1 VQRILITGTN
11 RGIGLEMVRQLAQ
24 RADTHIFAACRKPN
38 EADDLNAI
46 AAQYPDRVTVIALE
60 TTDQNSI
67 NSAVEKVAAQVDGLD
82 LLINNAAVNP
92 SRPKQL
98 FGEMTAE
105 MMLSTLHVNAV
116 APLMVVQAF
125 ATLLKAGTQAKI
137 INISSGLGSMTR
149 KLTGGLY
156 GYSPSKA
163 ALNMVTRGLAAD
175 LKPFGI
181 TTISL
186 HPGWVQTDM
195 GSPEADLTPSQSVE
209 AMLKIVDGL
218 TENDNGTYLR
228 WDGQPLP
235 W

>member
-1 VQRILITGTN
+1 LQRIFITGTN
-11 RGIGLEMVRQLAQ
+11 RGIGLEMVRLFSQ
-24 RADTHIFAACRKPN
+24 RAETHVFAACRKP
-38 EADDLNAI
+38 DDAAELKAL
-46 AAQYPDRVTVIALE
+46 AAQHPNSITIIPLE

-67 NSAVEKVAAQVDGLD
+67 NGAAEKVAAQVDGLE
-82 LLINNAAVNP
+82 LLINNAAINP

-125 ATLLKAGTQAKI
+125 ATLLKAGSQAKI
-137 INISSGLGSMTR
+137 VNISSGLGSLTR
-149 KLTGGLY
+149 KTTGGLY
-156 GYSPSKA
+156 GYGPSKA

-195 GSPEADLTPSQSVE
+195 GSREADLTPSQSVE
-209 AMLKIVDGL
+209 AILKIVDGL
-218 TENDNGTYLR
+218 TEKDNGTFLR
-228 WDGQPLP
+228 WDGEMLP

>member
-1 VQRILITGTN
+1 MQRILITGTN
-11 RGIGLEMVRQLAQ
+11 RGIGLEMVRQYAQ
-24 RADTHIFAACRKPN
+24 RADTHVFAACRRPDD
-38 EADDLNAI
+38 AADLNAL
-46 AAQYPDRVTVIALE
+46 AVQYPDSVTIIPLE

-67 NSAVEKVAAQVDGLD
+67 NAAAEKVAALVDGLE

-92 SRPKQL
+92 PRPKQL

-116 APLMVVQAF
+116 APLMVAQAF
-125 ATLLKAGTQAKI
+125 APLLKAGTQAKI
-137 INISSGLGSMTR
+137 VNISSGLGSLTR
-149 KLTGGLY
+149 KTTGGLY
-156 GYSPSKA
+156 GYGPSKA

-195 GSPEADLTPSQSVE
+195 GSPEADLTPAQSVE
-209 AMLKIVDGL
+209 AILKVVDGL
-218 TENDNGTYLR
+218 AEKDNGTYLR
-228 WDGQPLP
+228 WDGEALP

>member
-1 VQRILITGTN
+1 VQRIFITGTN
-11 RGIGLEMVRQLAQ
+11 RGIGLEMVRQFAR
-24 RADTHIFAACRKPN
+24 RADTQVFAACRRPDD
-38 EADDLNAI
+38 ATQLDDL
-46 AAQYPDRVTVIALE
+46 AAQFSENVTIIPLE

-67 NSAVEKVAAQVDGLD
+67 NAAAEQVAGLVNGLE

-98 FGEMTAE
+98 FGEISAE
-105 MMLSTLHVNAV
+105 MMLSILHVNSV

-125 ATLLKAGTQAKI
+125 AALLKAGTQAKI
-137 INISSGLGSMTR
+137 VNISSGLGSLTR
-149 KLTGGLY
+149 KQTGGLY

-209 AMLKIVDGL
+209 SMLKVIDSL
-218 TENDNGTYLR
+218 SEKDNGTYLR
-228 WDGQPLP
+228 WDGETLP

>member
-1 VQRILITGTN
+1 
-11 RGIGLEMVRQLAQ
+11 M
-24 RADTHIFAACRKPN
+24 
-38 EADDLNAI
+38 
-46 AAQYPDRVTVIALE
+46 
-60 TTDQNSI
+60 S
-67 NSAVEKVAAQVDGLD
+67 
-82 LLINNAAVNP
+82 
-92 SRPKQL
+92 
-98 FGEMTAE
+98 AE

-137 INISSGLGSMTR
+137 VNISSGLGSMTR

-195 GSPEADLTPSQSVE
+195 GGRGAPVKPMDSV
-209 AMLKIVDGL
+209 AGMRKVIDGAGPKDSGRFF
-218 TENDNGTYLR
+218 NY
-228 WDGQPLP
+228 DGATVP

>member
-1 VQRILITGTN
+1 MQRIFITGTN
-11 RGIGLEMVRQLAQ
+11 RGIGLEMVRQFSQ
-24 RADTHIFAACRKPN
+24 RADTHVFAACRKP
-38 EADDLNAI
+38 ADAVELQAL
-46 AAQYPDRVTVIALE
+46 AAQHPNSITIIPLE

-67 NSAVEKVAAQVDGLD
+67 NASAEKVAAQVDGLE

-125 ATLLKAGTQAKI
+125 APLLKAGVQAKI

-195 GSPEADLTPSQSVE
+195 GSPEADLPASESVQ

-218 TENDNGTYLR
+218 TEEDNGTYLR
-228 WDGQPLP
+228 WDGEPLP

>member
-1 VQRILITGTN
+1 MQRILITGTN
-11 RGIGLEMVRQLAQ
+11 RGIGLEMVRQYASRPNTLV
-24 RADTHIFAACRKPN
+24 FAACRNPS
-38 EADDLNAI
+38 EAAELKAL
-46 AAQYPDRVTVIALE
+46 AAQHPENVIVIQLE
-60 TTDQNSI
+60 VTDQDSI
-67 NSAVEKVAAQVDGLD
+67 DAAAETVAGKVDGLE

-92 SRPKQL
+92 SRPKQV
-98 FGEMTAE
+98 FGEMKAE
-105 MMLSTLHVNAV
+105 VMLSTLHVNAV
-116 APLMVVQAF
+116 APLMVAQAF
-125 ATLLKAGTQAKI
+125 ANLLKAGTHAKI
-137 INISSGLGSMTR
+137 VNISSGLGSMTR

-195 GSPEADLTPSQSVE
+195 GSPEADLTASQSVE

-218 TENDNGTYLR
+218 TEKDNGTYLR

>member
-1 VQRILITGTN
+1 MQRILITGTN
-11 RGIGLEMVRQLAQ
+11 RGIGLEMVRQYAQ
-24 RADTHIFAACRKPN
+24 RPNTLIFAACRNPS
-38 EADDLNAI
+38 EAAELNAL
-46 AAQYPDRVTVIALE
+46 ASQYPGRVIVIQLE
-60 TTDQNSI
+60 VTDQESI
-67 NSAVEKVAAQVDGLD
+67 SAAAEKVAGKVDGLD
-82 LLINNAAVNP
+82 LLINNAAINP

-105 MMLSTLHVNAV
+105 MMLSILHVNSV

-125 ATLLKAGTQAKI
+125 AALLKAGVQAKVV
-137 INISSGLGSMTR
+137 NISSGLGSMTR

-175 LKPFGI
+175 LKPYGI

-195 GSPEADLTPSQSVE
+195 GSAEADLTPAESVG
-209 AMLKIVDGL
+209 ALLKVVDGL
-218 TENDNGTYLR
+218 TEKDNGIYLR
-228 WDGQPLP
+228 WDGEALP